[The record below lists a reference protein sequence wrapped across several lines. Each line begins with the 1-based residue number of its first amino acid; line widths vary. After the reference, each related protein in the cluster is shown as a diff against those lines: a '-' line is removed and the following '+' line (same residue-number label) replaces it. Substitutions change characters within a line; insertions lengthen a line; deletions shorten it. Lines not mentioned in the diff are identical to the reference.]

1 MFIRK
6 IGIKFLIALLIMLLA
21 APTAFAADQVKL
33 IFNGRE
39 YKADITLK
47 DGVSYIP
54 AAALARIPGLEVGD
68 EPIVPIRQLFESQ
81 GGEVSWDNDNWQVIV
96 SWREKAG
103 DFTADELVIKS
114 SELLKEANSYKMK
127 GNNTIEFE
135 FEGIEDLKAMLNLPK
150 MEVFIEGIFQYE
162 PMAMY
167 MKQTMKM
174 PLDELGL
181 SPEEL
186 EASGLAEEMVTEMV
200 WFENAIYQKSPMS
213 DQWVFQD
220 LTEMK
225 DLFNFDDLMQMTP
238 QQSIELMNK
247 AGVINVFGEDVE
259 KDGREYFTIKNYIDA
274 DSFRSL
280 MEEVLGKIDLA
291 SFMAAFGAQSEGAE
305 DIGAQFEKVIEVILN
320 NMAIDY
326 YVDTLIDKE
335 TLLSD
340 YMSIDLN
347 MEIDVKQLID
357 AMAEMSEIDEDE
369 KAEIPEGPM
378 NLRLKMKGDYQL
390 SDYGVELELP
400 DLSNAISQEEYIQQL
415 MEKMEEV
422 EESKDLME
430 QETAE
435 DMDTTESETI
445 EE

>member
-1 MFIRK
+1 
-6 IGIKFLIALLIMLLA
+6 
-21 APTAFAADQVKL
+21 
-33 IFNGRE
+33 
-39 YKADITLK
+39 
-47 DGVSYIP
+47 
-54 AAALARIPGLEVGD
+54 
-68 EPIVPIRQLFESQ
+68 
-81 GGEVSWDNDNWQVIV
+81 
-96 SWREKAG
+96 
-103 DFTADELVIKS
+103 
-114 SELLKEANSYKMK
+114 
-127 GNNTIEFE
+127 
-135 FEGIEDLKAMLNLPK
+135 
-150 MEVFIEGIFQYE
+150 
-162 PMAMY
+162 
-167 MKQTMKM
+167 
-174 PLDELGL
+174 
-181 SPEEL
+181 
-186 EASGLAEEMVTEMV
+186 MV

-435 DMDTTESETI
+435 DKDTTESETI